1 MTQTNS
7 NTNARKGKHLTD
19 GERYQIQILLKEG
32 YSHRHIGRVLGRNHQ
47 TINNEVKRGTVTQI
61 DRVTSNGKLYTYSED
76 IYFADVGQTH
86 YDEQRLKSDVSLNGS
101 KPHNL
106 WNGLIKRCWKRNGP
120 PTPSFKERAKT
131 ASLRTP
137 SFRVQP
143 PSMTGLIAG

>member
-61 DRVTSNGKLYTYSED
+61 NRVTSNGKDYTYSD
-76 IYFADVGQTH
+76 DLYFADAGQAY
-86 YDEQRLKSDVSLNGS
+86 YDEQRLKSG
-101 KPHNL
+101 
-106 WNGLIKRCWKRNGP
+106 C
-120 PTPSFKERAKT
+120 
-131 ASLRTP
+131 
-137 SFRVQP
+137 QP
-143 PSMTGLIAG
+143 KWIQATQFM

>member
-61 DRVTSNGKLYTYSED
+61 DRVTSMVSFILTRKIFILPMSGKLIMMNS
-76 IYFADVGQTH
+76 V
-86 YDEQRLKSDVSLNGS
+86 
-101 KPHNL
+101 
-106 WNGLIKRCWKRNGP
+106 
-120 PTPSFKERAKT
+120 
-131 ASLRTP
+131 
-137 SFRVQP
+137 
-143 PSMTGLIAG
+143 